1 MSTLLSMALSAMALS
16 ATTLLITCH
25 AIAASAGSEELRAR
39 IVESNLKDL
48 SATNEAAIGRQSLDP
63 IRTLDAQGM
72 PRVDLQPREQNQ
84 TDQLVRQEVASSLHR
99 LRRET
104 ASSQT
109 EDGRK
114 ARIDETLTRAADQRI
129 R

>member
-1 MSTLLSMALSAMALS
+1 MSILLSTALS
-16 ATTLLITCH
+16 ATTLLITGH
-25 AIAASAGSEELRAR
+25 ASAASAGSEELRAR

-48 SATNEAAIGRQSLDP
+48 SETNETAIGRQRLDP

-72 PRVDLQPREQNQ
+72 PRVDLKPREQPQ
-84 TDQLVRQEVASSLHR
+84 ADQLVCQEVASSLHR

-114 ARIDETLTRAADQRI
+114 ARIDETLTRAADQRT